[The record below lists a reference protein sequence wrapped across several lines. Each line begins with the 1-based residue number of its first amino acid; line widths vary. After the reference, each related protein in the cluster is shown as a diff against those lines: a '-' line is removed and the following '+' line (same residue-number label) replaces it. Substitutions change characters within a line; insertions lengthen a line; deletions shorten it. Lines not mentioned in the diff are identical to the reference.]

1 MAFWTQE
8 HEELLVRLYKQGLT
22 GSEIADEINEQLGGL
37 PRHKGPRKINREM
50 ALAKIRRMGLCDRGT
65 NVPRVKKKA

>member
-8 HEELLVRLYKQGLT
+8 HENMLVKLYKQGLT
-22 GSEIADEINEQLGGL
+22 GSEIADELNEKIGGL
-37 PRHKGPRKINREM
+37 PRHKGPRPINREM

-65 NVPRVKKKA
+65 TVTKVRR